1 MNHALPQ
8 IYQPPMLASTRFA
21 KAAAIH
27 AGDLIVRERNQ
38 NSLQRDF
45 KDGHEMVTQADL
57 KADAL
62 ITELIQ
68 EAYPGHR
75 ILSEELAPE
84 LGAEL
89 SELST
94 FEEDLWIVDPIDGTV
109 NYAHGH
115 AQSAVSIAYVQGG
128 SIKVGVVYN
137 PFTRE
142 MFCAEAGKG
151 AFLNDEPIQVAQET
165 DPRRAI
171 IATGFPYD
179 KSALEPMLK
188 RVTRIL
194 RECADIR
201 RLGSAALDICWV
213 AAGRLD
219 GFYESLSL
227 WDFAAAQLI
236 AREAGARYG
245 HFSDVPEG
253 VDPQFH
259 CDDILVAN
267 PALFA
272 RLRDILRQA

>member
-1 MNHALPQ
+1 MKELVQ
-8 IYQPPMLASTRFA
+8 FA
-21 KAAAIH
+21 KAAAVQ
-27 AGDLIVRERNQ
+27 AGDMIVQERKQ

-45 KDGHEMVTQADL
+45 KGGHELVTQADL

-62 ITELIQ
+62 ITGLIR
-68 EAYPGHR
+68 ETFPDHL
-75 ILSEELAPE
+75 IISEELAPDIGDVSS
-84 LGAEL
+84 LQQ
-89 SELST
+89 
-94 FEEDLWIVDPIDGTV
+94 DLWIVDPIDGTV

-115 AQSAVSIAYVQGG
+115 PQSAVSIAHVRNQK
-128 SIKVGVVYN
+128 IVAGVVYN
-137 PFTRE
+137 PFTSE
-142 MFCAEAGKG
+142 MFWAQLGGG
-151 AFLNDEPIQVAQET
+151 AFLNDRPIQVAQES

-179 KSALEPMLK
+179 KATLEPMLN
-188 RVTRIL
+188 RVAQIL

-236 AREAGARYG
+236 AREAGAQYG
-245 HFSDVPEG
+245 HFSAVPTG
-253 VDPQFH
+253 IDPQFH

-267 PALFA
+267 SALFP
-272 RLRDILRQA
+272 RLRDILQKA

>member
-1 MNHALPQ
+1 MNDIIQ
-8 IYQPPMLASTRFA
+8 FA
-21 KAAAIH
+21 KAAAVN
-27 AGDLIVRERNQ
+27 AGDMIVQERKH
-38 NSLQRDF
+38 NSLQREF
-45 KDGHEMVTQADL
+45 KGGHELVTQADL

-62 ITELIQ
+62 ITKLIH
-68 EAYPGHR
+68 EAYPNHL
-75 ILSEELAPE
+75 ILSEELAPDIGDVSSLE
-84 LGAEL
+84 Q
-89 SELST
+89 
-94 FEEDLWIVDPIDGTV
+94 DLWIVDPIDGTV

-115 AQSAVSIAYVQGG
+115 SQSAVSIAHVRN
-128 SIKVGVVYN
+128 SKIEAGVVYN
-137 PFTRE
+137 PFTSE
-142 MFCAEAGKG
+142 MFWAKAGGG
-151 AFLNDEPIQVAQET
+151 AYLNDSPIEVAQVS

-179 KSALEPMLK
+179 KATLEPMLK
-188 RVTRIL
+188 RVAQVL

-236 AREAGARYG
+236 AREAGAQYG
-245 HFSDVPEG
+245 HFSEVPAG

-267 PALFA
+267 PALFPC
-272 RLRDILRQA
+272 LLEILQRA